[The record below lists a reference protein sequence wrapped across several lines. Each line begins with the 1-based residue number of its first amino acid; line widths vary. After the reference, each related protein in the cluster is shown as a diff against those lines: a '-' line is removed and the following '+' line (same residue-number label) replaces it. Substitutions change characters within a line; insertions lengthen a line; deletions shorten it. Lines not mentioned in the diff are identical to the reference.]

1 MCLKSGV
8 FVIIVY
14 EQTFYKNIC
23 KDVKES
29 CGFSRRTETN
39 VGIQAHE
46 SIIIYHV
53 SEWGRS
59 NRERAFRNWEAR
71 DSNEVSKINL

>member
-1 MCLKSGV
+1 MYLKSGV
-8 FVIIVY
+8 FVIIIH
-14 EQTFYKNIC
+14 EQTFLKNIC

-29 CGFSRRTETN
+29 CGFSRRTETI

-53 SEWGRS
+53 SKWDGS
-59 NRERAFRNWEAR
+59 NREKAFRNWEAR
-71 DSNEVSKINL
+71 DSNLVSKINL